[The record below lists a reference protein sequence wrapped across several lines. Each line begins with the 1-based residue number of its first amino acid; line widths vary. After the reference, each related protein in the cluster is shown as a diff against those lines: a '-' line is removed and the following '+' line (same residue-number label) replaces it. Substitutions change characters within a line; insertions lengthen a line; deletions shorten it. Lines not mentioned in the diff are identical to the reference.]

1 MLKKFL
7 SVLFGTLIVIS
18 CTVVSA
24 AEIKAGDTAYVTYG
38 GTVSVTKNPTYSG
51 GITTIGKGT
60 KVTVLEPYVIGEDN
74 RKFHKIQLSNGTIG
88 YVLAYTTA
96 RETTPILE
104 AAETAEKDLNKQ
116 WETSDPDKYQ
126 HAIEMTFLSDY
137 IYGGSKTTEG
147 AERNFY
153 AKVPTEWVRHDR
165 PASLPL
171 VGMAV
176 IHIGD
181 AGKIGSV
188 KASFYPG
195 NPPINYHIRRLDEL
209 REIGYEPLFSDWTRT
224 DAFANTA
231 FYATTTSEFEV
242 VAYNEDWVAVWS
254 EGGVD
259 ESRGSIRQCGERD
272 GTAFT
277 SWKPGVYFFPR
288 KNCYILDINNQVST
302 PPQIQAVGR
311 ATGLLMVKTTPD
323 DKDYVKS
330 GIIKINQSLQIADA
344 TPQNGHYKIYY
355 KKGLYYVDAK
365 YVNMQRANT
374 EKPTT
379 QYKAIAAV
387 DCDISD
393 GTSIVGSVKKGAA
406 IDVIDKDYD
415 GTNSKIWFNSKE
427 CYIPTSK
434 LDEFTKTL
442 SAADTATL
450 GAPIGVLSVDT
461 PWGEWG
467 ELTYSA
473 EGLAKLKNYRYGYI
487 NVDENKMM
495 EYTQWVASN
504 NGDINKIHDR
514 EWVNVYGIEEFSFD
528 RDEDMR
534 DIPGIDPSDIDP
546 WIITGKIYTIFYD
559 GEIRYLVHEDDQHD
573 TFTYYPGNGFSKNS
587 VAKTQTVCL
596 DGLKYN
602 TVAYN
607 IDDNNY
613 FKLRDIAQILSGTI
627 KTFDIKYD
635 GATNSIDMLSFY
647 DYTSV
652 GGELTPG
659 DGVTRTAHSSSAF
672 LTLDGVPIKATC
684 YNIDGNNYFKLRD
697 ITDALDCR
705 VEWDGNNQLIWVI
718 PARTAYDDP
727 NEAKG

>member
-1 MLKKFL
+1 MKNRIICAILCAIMLMTTFGSL
-7 SVLFGTLIVIS
+7 SVF
-18 CTVVSA
+18 A
-24 AEIKAGDTAYVTYG
+24 AEIKDGDTAYVTYG
-38 GTVSVTKNPTYSG
+38 GTVLVTQNPTYSG
-51 GITTIGKGT
+51 GIGEVNKGA
-60 KVTVLEPYVIGEDN
+60 KVTVLEAYVVGEDN
-74 RKFHKIQLSNGTIG
+74 RKFHKIQLSDGTVG

-104 AAETAEKDLNKQ
+104 AAATAEKELNKQ

-147 AERNFY
+147 KERNFY

-176 IHIGD
+176 VHIGD
-181 AGKIGSV
+181 KGKIGSV

-195 NPPINYHIRRLDEL
+195 NPPINYHAQRLDEL
-209 REIGYEPLFSDWTRT
+209 KAIGYDPPFAEKTKTQSN
-224 DAFANTA
+224 ANTA
-231 FYATTTSEFEV
+231 FYVTTTSEFEV

-259 ESRGSIRQCGERD
+259 ESRGTIRQCGEKD

-277 SWKPGVYFFPR
+277 SWKPGVYFLPR
-288 KNCYILDINNQVST
+288 KNCYILDINNQVSE
-302 PPQIQAVGR
+302 PPKIEAVGR

-323 DKDYVKS
+323 DTDYVKS
-330 GIIKINQSLQIADA
+330 GVIKINQSVQIVDA

-355 KKGLYYVDAK
+355 KKGLYYVESK
-365 YVNMQRANT
+365 YVNAQLANT
-374 EKPTT
+374 KKPTT
-379 QYKAIAAV
+379 RYKAIAAV

-393 GTSIVGSVKKGAA
+393 GSSVVGAVKKGAA
-406 IDVIDKDYD
+406 IDVIELDYD

-427 CYIPTSK
+427 CYIPTSN
-434 LDEFTKTL
+434 LDELTKTL
-442 SAADTATL
+442 SAEDTAAL

-467 ELTYSA
+467 ALTYSA
-473 EGLAKLKNYRYGYI
+473 EGLAKLKEYRYGYI
-487 NVDENKMM
+487 NVDMDKMS
-495 EYTQWVASN
+495 EYSEWISSN

-528 RDEDMR
+528 RDADMR
-534 DIPGIDPSDIDP
+534 DIPGIDP

-559 GEIRYLVHEDDQHD
+559 GEIRYLVHEDDEQD

-613 FKLRDIAQILSGTI
+613 FKLRDIAKILDGTI

-659 DGVTRTAHSSSAF
+659 DGTERTAFSSSAF

-684 YNIDGNNYFKLRD
+684 YNIEGNNYFKLRD

-705 VEWDGNNQLIWVI
+705 VEWDESTQMIWVI

-727 NEAKG
+727 DEIVG

>member
-1 MLKKFL
+1 MKKILTAALCTFMLL
-7 SVLFGTLIVIS
+7 
-18 CTVVSA
+18 CTAAFA
-24 AEIKAGDTAYVTYG
+24 AELKAGDTAYVVYG
-38 GTVSVTKNPTYSG
+38 GTVNVTKNATYSG
-51 GITTIGKGT
+51 AVGTVSKGAR
-60 KVTVLEPYVIGEDN
+60 VTVLEAYVVGEDD
-74 RKFHKIQLSNGTIG
+74 RKFHKIQLSDGTVG

-96 RETTPILE
+96 RETTPILDVGE
-104 AAETAEKDLNKQ
+104 SVEKDLNKQ
-116 WETSDPDKYQ
+116 WASSDTDKYQ

-147 AERNFY
+147 KERNFY

-171 VGMAV
+171 VGMAIV
-176 IHIGD
+176 HIGD

-209 REIGYEPLFSDWTRT
+209 REIGYEPIFSEKTRT
-224 DAFANTA
+224 EANANTA
-231 FYATTTSEFEV
+231 FYATTTNEFEV
-242 VAYNEDWVAVWS
+242 VAYNENWVAIWS

-259 ESRGSIRQCGERD
+259 ETRGSIRQCGEKD

-277 SWKPGVYFFPR
+277 SWKPAVYFLPR
-288 KNCYILDINNQVST
+288 NNCYILDINNQVST
-302 PPQIQAVGR
+302 PPKIEAVGK

-330 GIIKINQSLQIADA
+330 GVIKINQTVQIVDA

-365 YVNMQRANT
+365 YVNMQLANT

-393 GTSIVGSVKKGAA
+393 GSSVVGSVKKGAA
-406 IDVIDKDYD
+406 FDVLELNYD

-427 CYIPTSK
+427 CYIPTSY
-434 LDEFTKTL
+434 LEDLTKTL
-442 SAADTATL
+442 SAADTAEL

-467 ELTYSA
+467 ALTYSA
-473 EGLAKLKNYRYGYI
+473 EGLAKLKEYRFGYI
-487 NVDENKMM
+487 NVDEKKMS
-495 EYTQWVASN
+495 EYTEWVSSN
-504 NGDINKIHDR
+504 NGDINTIHDR
-514 EWVNVYGIEEFSFD
+514 EWVNVYGIEEYSFD
-528 RDEDMR
+528 RDEDMN
-534 DIPGIDPSDIDP
+534 DILDPEDINP
-546 WIITGKIYTIFYD
+546 WIITGKIYTIFYN
-559 GEIRYLVHEDDQHD
+559 GEIRYLVHEDDMHD

-587 VAKTQTVCL
+587 VAKTQTVCQ

-602 TVAYN
+602 TAAYN

-613 FKLRDIAQILSGTI
+613 FKLRDIAQILDGTI
-627 KTFDIKYD
+627 KSFDIKYD
-635 GATNSIDMLSFY
+635 SATNSIDMLSFY
-647 DYTSV
+647 DYTSA

-659 DGVTRTAHSSSAF
+659 DGVERTALSSSVF
-672 LTLDGVPIKATC
+672 VTLDGVPIKATC
-684 YNIDGNNYFKLRD
+684 YNIEGNNYFKLRD

-705 VEWDGNNQLIWVI
+705 VEWDKNNQMIWVI

-727 NEAKG
+727 DEIVG

>member
-7 SVLFGTLIVIS
+7 SVLFCTLIVIS

-38 GTVSVTKNPTYSG
+38 GSVSVTKNPAYSG
-51 GITTIGKGT
+51 GITTISKGT
-60 KVTVLEPYVIGEDN
+60 KVTVLEPYVIGEDK
-74 RKFHKIQLSNGTIG
+74 RKFHKIQLSDGTVG

-104 AAETAEKDLNKQ
+104 SDGTVAKELNKQ
-116 WETSDPDKYQ
+116 WASSDTDKYQ
-126 HAIEMTFLSDY
+126 HGIDMTFLSDY
-137 IYGGSKTTEG
+137 MYGGSKATEG
-147 AERNFY
+147 TEINLY
-153 AKVPTEWVRHDR
+153 VKVPKEWTRHKR
-165 PASLPL
+165 PDSLPL
-171 VGMAV
+171 VGMATV
-176 IHIGD
+176 HIGD
-181 AGKIGSV
+181 EGKLGVV

-195 NPPINYHIRRLDEL
+195 EPPINYHIKRLDEL
-209 REIGYEPLFSDWTRT
+209 KVIGYDPPFAEWSRTKAYANLAFSV
-224 DAFANTA
+224 A
-231 FYATTTSEFEV
+231 TTSEFEV
-242 VAYNEDWVAVWS
+242 VAYNEKWVAIWS

-259 ESRGSIRQCGERD
+259 ETRGTIRQCGEPD
-272 GTAFT
+272 GTPFT
-277 SWKPGVYFFPR
+277 SWKPGVYFLPR
-288 KNCYILDINNQVST
+288 QNCYILDINNQVST

-330 GIIKINQSLQIADA
+330 GIIKINQSLQIADVA
-344 TPQNGHYKIYY
+344 PQNGHYKIYY
-355 KKGLYYVDAK
+355 KKGIYYVDAK
-365 YVNMQRANT
+365 YVNVQLANT
-374 EKPTT
+374 AKPTT
-379 QYKAIAAV
+379 RYKAIAAV
-387 DCDISD
+387 ACDISD

-467 ELTYSA
+467 ALTYSA

-495 EYTQWVASN
+495 EYTQWVGSN

-587 VAKTQTVCL
+587 VAKTQAVCL

-607 IDDNNY
+607 IDGNNY

-684 YNIDGNNYFKLRD
+684 YNIEGNNYFKLRD

-705 VEWDGNNQLIWVI
+705 VEWDGDNQLIWVI

>member
-1 MLKKFL
+1 MKKILTAALCTFMLL
-7 SVLFGTLIVIS
+7 
-18 CTVVSA
+18 CTAAFA
-24 AEIKAGDTAYVTYG
+24 AELKAGDTAYVVYG
-38 GTVSVTKNPTYSG
+38 GTVNVTKNATYSG
-51 GITTIGKGT
+51 AISTVSKGAR
-60 KVTVLEPYVIGEDN
+60 VTVLEAYVVGEDD
-74 RKFHKIQLSNGTIG
+74 RKFHKIQLSDGTVG
-88 YVLAYTTA
+88 YILAYTTA
-96 RETTPILE
+96 RETTPILDGGE
-104 AAETAEKDLNKQ
+104 SVEKDLNKQ
-116 WETSDPDKYQ
+116 WASSDTDKYQ

-147 AERNFY
+147 KERNFY

-171 VGMAV
+171 VGMAIV
-176 IHIGD
+176 HIGD

-209 REIGYEPLFSDWTRT
+209 REIGYEPIFSEKTRT
-224 DAFANTA
+224 EANANTA
-231 FYATTTSEFEV
+231 FYATTTNEFEV
-242 VAYNEDWVAVWS
+242 VAYNENWVAIWS

-259 ESRGSIRQCGERD
+259 ETRGSIRQCGEKD

-277 SWKPGVYFFPR
+277 SWKPAVYFLPR
-288 KNCYILDINNQVST
+288 NNCYILDINNQVST
-302 PPQIQAVGR
+302 PPKIEAVGK

-330 GIIKINQSLQIADA
+330 GVIKINQTVQIVDA

-365 YVNMQRANT
+365 YVNMQLANT

-393 GTSIVGSVKKGAA
+393 GSSVVGSVKKGAA
-406 IDVIDKDYD
+406 FDVLELNYD

-427 CYIPTSK
+427 CYIPTSY
-434 LDEFTKTL
+434 LEDLTKTL
-442 SAADTATL
+442 SAADTAEL

-467 ELTYSA
+467 ALTYSA
-473 EGLAKLKNYRYGYI
+473 EGLAKLKEYRFGYI
-487 NVDENKMM
+487 NVDEKKMS
-495 EYTQWVASN
+495 EYTEWVSSN
-504 NGDINKIHDR
+504 NGDINTIHDR
-514 EWVNVYGIEEFSFD
+514 EWVNVYGIEEYSFD
-528 RDEDMR
+528 RDEDMN
-534 DIPGIDPSDIDP
+534 DILDPEDINP
-546 WIITGKIYTIFYD
+546 WIITGKIYTIFYN
-559 GEIRYLVHEDDQHD
+559 GEIRYLVHEDDMHD

-587 VAKTQTVCL
+587 VAKTQTVCQ

-602 TVAYN
+602 TAAYN

-613 FKLRDIAQILSGTI
+613 FKLRDIAQILDGTI
-627 KTFDIKYD
+627 KSFDIKYD
-635 GATNSIDMLSFY
+635 SATNSIDMLSFY
-647 DYTSV
+647 DYTSA

-659 DGVTRTAHSSSAF
+659 DGVERTALSSSVF
-672 LTLDGVPIKATC
+672 VTLDGVPIKATC
-684 YNIDGNNYFKLRD
+684 YNIEGNNYFKLRD

-705 VEWDGNNQLIWVI
+705 VEWDKNNQMIWVI

-727 NEAKG
+727 DEIVG

>member
-1 MLKKFL
+1 MLKKILTAALCAFM
-7 SVLFGTLIVIS
+7 LF
-18 CTVVSA
+18 CTVAFA
-24 AEIKAGDTAYVTYG
+24 AELKSGDTAYVVYG
-38 GTVSVTKNPTYSG
+38 GTVNVTEKPTYSG
-51 GITTIGKGT
+51 GKKVVSKGA
-60 KVTVLEPYVIGEDN
+60 KVTVLEAYVIGEDN
-74 RKFHKIQLSNGTIG
+74 RKFHKIQLSDGTVG
-88 YVLAYTTA
+88 YILAYTTA

-104 AAETAEKDLNKQ
+104 AADTAEEKLDKQ
-116 WETSDPDKYQ
+116 WEASDTDKYQ
-126 HAIEMTFLSDY
+126 HAIKMTFLSDY

-147 AERNFY
+147 KERNFY

-176 IHIGD
+176 VHIGD

-195 NPPINYHIRRLDEL
+195 NPPINYHARRLDEL
-209 REIGYEPLFSDWTRT
+209 REIGYAPIFGENSRT
-224 DAFANTA
+224 EANANTA

-259 ESRGSIRQCGERD
+259 ESRGSIRQCGEKD

-277 SWKPGVYFFPR
+277 SWKPGVYFLPR

-302 PPQIQAVGR
+302 PPEIKAVGK

-323 DKDYVKS
+323 DTDYVKS
-330 GIIKINQSLQIADA
+330 GIIKINQSIQIVDSA
-344 TPQNGHYKIYY
+344 PKNGHYKIYY

-365 YVNMQRANT
+365 YVNMQLANT
-374 EKPTT
+374 TKPTT

-387 DCDISD
+387 DCNISD
-393 GTSIVGSVKKGAA
+393 GYSVKKGAA
-406 IDVIDKDYD
+406 IDVIEKDYD

-427 CYIPTSK
+427 CYVPTSN

-442 SAADTATL
+442 SAADTAVL

-473 EGLAKLKNYRYGYI
+473 EGLAKLKAYRFGYI
-487 NVDENKMM
+487 NVDVDKSL
-495 EYTQWVASN
+495 EYANWVLSN
-504 NGDINKIHDR
+504 NGDINKIQDR

-534 DIPGIDPSDIDP
+534 DIPGIDPADIEP
-546 WIITGKIYTIFYD
+546 WIITGKIYTIFYN
-559 GEIRYLVHEDDQHD
+559 GEIRYLVHEDDKHE

-596 DGLKYN
+596 DGRKFN

-613 FKLRDIAQILSGTI
+613 FKLRDIAEILNGTI
-627 KTFDIKYD
+627 KGFDIKYD
-635 GATNSIDMLSFY
+635 AATNSIDMLSFY
-647 DYTSV
+647 NYTSV

-659 DGVTRTAHSSSAF
+659 DGVERTAHSSSAF

-684 YNIDGNNYFKLRD
+684 YNINDNNYFKLRD

-705 VEWDGNNQLIWVI
+705 VEWDNSTQMIWVI
-718 PARTAYDDP
+718 PNRTAYDDP
-727 NEAKG
+727 DEIVG

>member
-1 MLKKFL
+1 MLKKIITA
-7 SVLFGTLIVIS
+7 VLCAFMLL
-18 CTVVSA
+18 CTVAFA
-24 AEIKAGDTAYVTYG
+24 AEIKAGDTAYVVYG
-38 GTVSVTKNPTYSG
+38 GTVNVTKKATYSG
-51 GITTIGKGT
+51 AVSTVSKGT
-60 KVTVLEPYVIGEDN
+60 RVTVLEAYVVGEDN
-74 RKFHKIQLSNGTIG
+74 RKFHKIQLSDGTVG
-88 YVLAYTTA
+88 YILAYTTA
-96 RETTPILE
+96 RETTPILD
-104 AAETAEKDLNKQ
+104 AGKTAEKDLNKQ
-116 WETSDPDKYQ
+116 WASSDPDKYQ

-147 AERNFY
+147 KERNFY

-171 VGMAV
+171 VGMAIV
-176 IHIGD
+176 HIGD
-181 AGKIGSV
+181 EGKIGSV

-195 NPPINYHIRRLDEL
+195 NPPINYHSRRLDEL
-209 REIGYEPLFSDWTRT
+209 KAIGYDPIFAEKSRT
-224 DAFANTA
+224 EANANTA
-231 FYATTTSEFEV
+231 FYATTTNEFEV
-242 VAYNEDWVAVWS
+242 VAYNEKWVAIWS

-259 ESRGSIRQCGERD
+259 ETRGSIRQCGEKD

-277 SWKPGVYFFPR
+277 SWKPAVYFLPR

-302 PPQIQAVGR
+302 PPQIQAVGK

-330 GIIKINQSLQIADA
+330 GIIKLNQSIQIVDA
-344 TPQNGHYKIYY
+344 APQNGHYKIYY
-355 KKGLYYVDAK
+355 KKGIYYVETK
-365 YVNMQRANT
+365 YVNMQLANT
-374 EKPTT
+374 QKPTT
-379 QYKAIAAV
+379 QYKATAAV

-393 GTSIVGSVKKGAA
+393 GSSVVGSVKKGAA
-406 IDVIDKDYD
+406 IDVIKLNYD
-415 GTNSKIWFNSKE
+415 GKKSKIWFNSKE
-427 CYIPTSK
+427 CYIPTSN
-434 LDEFTKTL
+434 LEGLNKTL
-442 SAADTATL
+442 SAADTAKL

-467 ELTYSA
+467 ALTYSA

-487 NVDENKMM
+487 NVDEKMM
-495 EYTQWVASN
+495 SEYNKWVLSN

-514 EWVNVYGIEEFSFD
+514 EWVNVYGIEEYSFD
-528 RDEDMR
+528 RDADMR
-534 DIPGIDPSDIDP
+534 DIPGIDPADIEP

-559 GEIRYLVHEDDQHD
+559 GEIRYLVHEDDEHE
-573 TFTYYPGNGFSKNS
+573 TFTYYPGSGFSKNS

-613 FKLRDIAQILSGTI
+613 FKLRDIAKILDGTI

-635 GATNSIDMLSFY
+635 AATNSIDMLSFY

-652 GGELTPG
+652 GGELKPG
-659 DGVTRTAHSSSAF
+659 DGAKRKALSSSVF

-684 YNIDGNNYFKLRD
+684 YNIEGNNYFKLRD

-705 VEWDGNNQLIWVI
+705 VEWDESTQMIWVI

-727 NEAKG
+727 DEIMG

>member
-1 MLKKFL
+1 MLKKIL
-7 SVLFGTLIVIS
+7 AAVLCAVMILGTVAY
-18 CTVVSA
+18 A
-24 AEIKAGDTAYVTYG
+24 ADEIKAGDTAYVVYG

-51 GITTIGKGT
+51 GIAEVSKGT
-60 KVTVLEPYVIGEDN
+60 KVTVLEAYVIGEDN
-74 RKFHKIQLSNGTIG
+74 RKFHKIQLSDGTVG
-88 YVLAYTTA
+88 YILAYETA
-96 RETTPILE
+96 RETKPILE
-104 AAETAEKDLNKQ
+104 ASEAAEKELNKQ

-147 AERNFY
+147 KERNFY

-176 IHIGD
+176 LHIGD
-181 AGKIGSV
+181 EGKIGSV

-195 NPPINYHIRRLDEL
+195 NPPINYHIKRLDEL
-209 REIGYEPLFSDWTRT
+209 REIGYEPLFSERTRT
-224 DAFANTA
+224 DGFANTA

-259 ESRGSIRQCGERD
+259 ETRGSIRQCGEKD

-277 SWKPGVYFFPR
+277 SWKPAVYFFPR

-302 PPQIQAVGR
+302 APKIEAVGR

-330 GIIKINQSLQIADA
+330 GVIKINQSVQIADA

-365 YVNMQRANT
+365 YVNAQLANT

-379 QYKAIAAV
+379 RYKAIAAV

-393 GTSIVGSVKKGAA
+393 GSSVVGSVKKGAA
-406 IDVIDKDYD
+406 IDVIEKDYD
-415 GTNSKIWFNSKE
+415 GTNSKIWFNSKV

-442 SAADTATL
+442 SAADTAAL

-467 ELTYSA
+467 ALT
-473 EGLAKLKNYRYGYI
+473 
-487 NVDENKMM
+487 
-495 EYTQWVASN
+495 
-504 NGDINKIHDR
+504 
-514 EWVNVYGIEEFSFD
+514 
-528 RDEDMR
+528 
-534 DIPGIDPSDIDP
+534 
-546 WIITGKIYTIFYD
+546 
-559 GEIRYLVHEDDQHD
+559 
-573 TFTYYPGNGFSKNS
+573 
-587 VAKTQTVCL
+587 
-596 DGLKYN
+596 
-602 TVAYN
+602 
-607 IDDNNY
+607 
-613 FKLRDIAQILSGTI
+613 
-627 KTFDIKYD
+627 
-635 GATNSIDMLSFY
+635 
-647 DYTSV
+647 
-652 GGELTPG
+652 
-659 DGVTRTAHSSSAF
+659 
-672 LTLDGVPIKATC
+672 
-684 YNIDGNNYFKLRD
+684 
-697 ITDALDCR
+697 
-705 VEWDGNNQLIWVI
+705 
-718 PARTAYDDP
+718 
-727 NEAKG
+727 

>member
-1 MLKKFL
+1 MKKILTAALCTFMLL
-7 SVLFGTLIVIS
+7 
-18 CTVVSA
+18 CTAAFA
-24 AEIKAGDTAYVTYG
+24 AELKAGDTAYVVYG
-38 GTVSVTKNPTYSG
+38 GTVNVTKNATYSG
-51 GITTIGKGT
+51 AVGTVSKGAR
-60 KVTVLEPYVIGEDN
+60 VTVLEAYVVGEDD
-74 RKFHKIQLSNGTIG
+74 RKFHKIQLSDGTVG

-96 RETTPILE
+96 RETTPILDVGE
-104 AAETAEKDLNKQ
+104 SVEKDLNKQ
-116 WETSDPDKYQ
+116 WASSDTDKYQ

-147 AERNFY
+147 KERNFY

-171 VGMAV
+171 VGMAIV
-176 IHIGD
+176 HIGD

-209 REIGYEPLFSDWTRT
+209 REIGYEPIFSEKTRT
-224 DAFANTA
+224 EANANTA
-231 FYATTTSEFEV
+231 FYATTTNEFEV
-242 VAYNEDWVAVWS
+242 VAYNENWVAIWS

-259 ESRGSIRQCGERD
+259 ETRGSIRQCGEKD

-277 SWKPGVYFFPR
+277 SWKPAVYFLPR
-288 KNCYILDINNQVST
+288 NNCYILDINNQVST
-302 PPQIQAVGR
+302 PPKIEAVGK

-330 GIIKINQSLQIADA
+330 GVIKINQTVQIVDA

-365 YVNMQRANT
+365 YVNMQLANT

-393 GTSIVGSVKKGAA
+393 GSSVVGSVKKGAA
-406 IDVIDKDYD
+406 FDVLELNYD

-427 CYIPTSK
+427 CYIPTSY
-434 LDEFTKTL
+434 LEDLTKTL
-442 SAADTATL
+442 SAADTAEL

-467 ELTYSA
+467 ALTYSA
-473 EGLAKLKNYRYGYI
+473 EGLAKLKEYRFGYI
-487 NVDENKMM
+487 NVDEKKMS
-495 EYTQWVASN
+495 EYTEWVSSN
-504 NGDINKIHDR
+504 NGDINTIHDR
-514 EWVNVYGIEEFSFD
+514 EWVNVYGIEEYSFD
-528 RDEDMR
+528 RDEDMN
-534 DIPGIDPSDIDP
+534 DILDPEDINP
-546 WIITGKIYTIFYD
+546 WIITGKIYTIFYN
-559 GEIRYLVHEDDQHD
+559 GEIRYLVHEDDMHD

-587 VAKTQTVCL
+587 VAKTQTVCQ

-602 TVAYN
+602 TAAYN

-613 FKLRDIAQILSGTI
+613 FKLRDIAQILDGTI
-627 KTFDIKYD
+627 KSFDIKYD
-635 GATNSIDMLSFY
+635 SATNSIDMLSFY
-647 DYTSV
+647 DYTSA

-659 DGVTRTAHSSSAF
+659 DGVERTALSSSVF
-672 LTLDGVPIKATC
+672 VTLDGVPIKATC
-684 YNIDGNNYFKLRD
+684 YNIEGNNYFKLRD

-705 VEWDGNNQLIWVI
+705 VEWDKNNQMIWII

-727 NEAKG
+727 DEIVG

>member
-1 MLKKFL
+1 MLKKIL
-7 SVLFGTLIVIS
+7 AAVLCAVMILGTVAY
-18 CTVVSA
+18 A
-24 AEIKAGDTAYVTYG
+24 ADEIKAGDTAYVVYG

-51 GITTIGKGT
+51 GIAEVSKGT
-60 KVTVLEPYVIGEDN
+60 KVTVLEAYVIGEDN
-74 RKFHKIQLSNGTIG
+74 RKFHKIQLSDGTVG
-88 YVLAYTTA
+88 YILAYETA
-96 RETTPILE
+96 RETKPILE
-104 AAETAEKDLNKQ
+104 ASEAAEKELNKQ

-147 AERNFY
+147 KERNFY

-176 IHIGD
+176 LHIGD
-181 AGKIGSV
+181 EGKIGSV

-195 NPPINYHIRRLDEL
+195 NPPINYHIKRLDEL
-209 REIGYEPLFSDWTRT
+209 REIGYEPLFSERTRT
-224 DAFANTA
+224 DGFANTA

-259 ESRGSIRQCGERD
+259 ETRGSIRQCGEKD

-277 SWKPGVYFFPR
+277 SWKPAVYFFPR

-302 PPQIQAVGR
+302 APKIEAVGR

-330 GIIKINQSLQIADA
+330 GVIKINQSVQIADA

-365 YVNMQRANT
+365 YVNAQLANT

-379 QYKAIAAV
+379 RYKAIAAV

-393 GTSIVGSVKKGAA
+393 GSSVVGSVKKGAA
-406 IDVIDKDYD
+406 IDVIEKDYD
-415 GTNSKIWFNSKE
+415 GTNSKIWFNSKV

-442 SAADTATL
+442 SAADTAAL

-467 ELTYSA
+467 ALTYSS
-473 EGLAKLKNYRYGYI
+473 EGIAKLKKYRYGYI
-487 NVDENKMM
+487 NVDENMM
-495 EYTQWVASN
+495 AEYTQWVSSN
-504 NGDINKIHDR
+504 NGDINTIHDK
-514 EWVNVYGIEEFSFD
+514 EWVNVYGIEDFSFD

-534 DIPGIDPSDIDP
+534 DIPGIDPNDIDP

-559 GEIRYLVHEDDQHD
+559 GEIRYLVHEDDEHD
-573 TFTYYPGNGFSKNS
+573 TFTYYPGNGFSKTS

-596 DGLKYN
+596 DGLKYD

-613 FKLRDIAQILSGTI
+613 FKLRDIAKILDGTI
-627 KTFDIKYD
+627 KSFDIEYD
-635 GATNSIDMLSFY
+635 AATNSIDMLSFY
-647 DYTSV
+647 DYAAA

-659 DGVTRTAHSSSAF
+659 DGAERTALSSSVF
-672 LTLDGVPIKATC
+672 VTLDGVPIKATC
-684 YNIDGNNYFKLRD
+684 YNIEGNNYFKLRD

-705 VEWDGNNQLIWVI
+705 VEWDNSTQMIWVS
-718 PARTAYDDP
+718 PARTAFDDP
-727 NEAKG
+727 DEIMG

>member
-1 MLKKFL
+1 MLKKIITA
-7 SVLFGTLIVIS
+7 VLCAFMLL
-18 CTVVSA
+18 CTVAFA
-24 AEIKAGDTAYVTYG
+24 AEIKAGDTAYVVYG
-38 GTVSVTKNPTYSG
+38 GTVNVTKKATYSG
-51 GITTIGKGT
+51 AVSTVSKGT
-60 KVTVLEPYVIGEDN
+60 RVTVLEAYVVGEDN
-74 RKFHKIQLSNGTIG
+74 RKFHKIQLSDGTVG
-88 YVLAYTTA
+88 YILAYTTA
-96 RETTPILE
+96 RETTPILD
-104 AAETAEKDLNKQ
+104 AGKTAEKDLNKQ
-116 WETSDPDKYQ
+116 WASSDPDKYQ
-126 HAIEMTFLSDY
+126 DAIEMTFLSDY

-147 AERNFY
+147 KERNFY

-171 VGMAV
+171 VGMAIV
-176 IHIGD
+176 HIGD
-181 AGKIGSV
+181 EGKIGSV

-195 NPPINYHIRRLDEL
+195 NPPINYHSRRLDEL
-209 REIGYEPLFSDWTRT
+209 KAIGYDPIFAEKSRT
-224 DAFANTA
+224 EANANTA
-231 FYATTTSEFEV
+231 FYATTTNEFEV
-242 VAYNEDWVAVWS
+242 VAYNEKWVAIWS

-259 ESRGSIRQCGERD
+259 ETRGSIRQCGEKD

-277 SWKPGVYFFPR
+277 SWKPAVYFLPR

-302 PPQIQAVGR
+302 PPQIQAVGK

-330 GIIKINQSLQIADA
+330 GIIKLNQSIQIVDA
-344 TPQNGHYKIYY
+344 APQNGHYKIYY
-355 KKGLYYVDAK
+355 KKGIYYVETK
-365 YVNMQRANT
+365 YVNMQLANT
-374 EKPTT
+374 QKPTT
-379 QYKAIAAV
+379 QYKATAAV

-393 GTSIVGSVKKGAA
+393 GSSVVGSVKKGAA
-406 IDVIDKDYD
+406 IDVIKLNYD
-415 GTNSKIWFNSKE
+415 GKKSKIWFNSKE
-427 CYIPTSK
+427 CYIPTSN
-434 LDEFTKTL
+434 LEGLNKTL
-442 SAADTATL
+442 SAADTAKL

-467 ELTYSA
+467 ALTYSA

-487 NVDENKMM
+487 NVDEKMM
-495 EYTQWVASN
+495 SEYNKWVLSN

-514 EWVNVYGIEEFSFD
+514 EWVNVYGIEEYSFD
-528 RDEDMR
+528 RDADMR
-534 DIPGIDPSDIDP
+534 DIPGIDPADIEP

-559 GEIRYLVHEDDQHD
+559 GEIRYLVHEDDEHE
-573 TFTYYPGNGFSKNS
+573 TFTYYPGSGFSKNS

-613 FKLRDIAQILSGTI
+613 FKLRDIAKILDGTI

-635 GATNSIDMLSFY
+635 AATNSIDMLSFY

-652 GGELTPG
+652 GGELKPG
-659 DGVTRTAHSSSAF
+659 DGAKRKALSSSVF

-684 YNIDGNNYFKLRD
+684 YNIEGNNYFKLRD

-705 VEWDGNNQLIWVI
+705 VEWDNSTKMIWVI

-727 NEAKG
+727 DEIMG

>member
-1 MLKKFL
+1 MKKILTAALCTFMLL
-7 SVLFGTLIVIS
+7 
-18 CTVVSA
+18 CTAAFA
-24 AEIKAGDTAYVTYG
+24 AELKAGDTAYVVYG
-38 GTVSVTKNPTYSG
+38 GTVNVTKNATYSG
-51 GITTIGKGT
+51 AISTVSKGAR
-60 KVTVLEPYVIGEDN
+60 VTVLEAYVVGEDD
-74 RKFHKIQLSNGTIG
+74 RKFHKIQLSDGTVG
-88 YVLAYTTA
+88 YILAYTTA
-96 RETTPILE
+96 RETTPILDGGE
-104 AAETAEKDLNKQ
+104 SVEKDLNKQ
-116 WETSDPDKYQ
+116 WASSDTDKYQ

-147 AERNFY
+147 KERNFY

-171 VGMAV
+171 VGMAIV
-176 IHIGD
+176 HIGD

-195 NPPINYHIRRLDEL
+195 TPPINYHIRRLDEL
-209 REIGYEPLFSDWTRT
+209 REIGYEPIFSEKTRT
-224 DAFANTA
+224 EANANTA
-231 FYATTTSEFEV
+231 FYATTTNEFEV
-242 VAYNEDWVAVWS
+242 VAYNENWVAIWS

-259 ESRGSIRQCGERD
+259 ETRGSIRQCGEKD

-277 SWKPGVYFFPR
+277 SWKPAVYFLPR
-288 KNCYILDINNQVST
+288 NNCYILDINNQVST
-302 PPQIQAVGR
+302 PPKIEAVGK

-330 GIIKINQSLQIADA
+330 GVIKINQTVQIVDA

-365 YVNMQRANT
+365 YVNMQLANT

-393 GTSIVGSVKKGAA
+393 GSSVVGSVKKGAA
-406 IDVIDKDYD
+406 FDVLELNYD

-427 CYIPTSK
+427 CYIPTSY
-434 LDEFTKTL
+434 LEDLTKTL
-442 SAADTATL
+442 SAADTAEL

-467 ELTYSA
+467 ALTYSA
-473 EGLAKLKNYRYGYI
+473 EGLAKLKEYRFGYI
-487 NVDENKMM
+487 NVDEKKMS
-495 EYTQWVASN
+495 EYTKWVSSN
-504 NGDINKIHDR
+504 NGDINTIHDR
-514 EWVNVYGIEEFSFD
+514 EWVNVYGIEEYSFD
-528 RDEDMR
+528 RDEDMN
-534 DIPGIDPSDIDP
+534 DILDPEDINP
-546 WIITGKIYTIFYD
+546 WIITGKIYTIFYN
-559 GEIRYLVHEDDQHD
+559 GEIRYLVHEDDMHD

-587 VAKTQTVCL
+587 VAKTQTVCQ

-602 TVAYN
+602 TAAYN

-613 FKLRDIAQILSGTI
+613 FKLRDIAQILDGTI
-627 KTFDIKYD
+627 KSFDIKYD
-635 GATNSIDMLSFY
+635 SATNSIDMLSFY
-647 DYTSV
+647 DYTSA

-659 DGVTRTAHSSSAF
+659 DGVERTALSSSVF
-672 LTLDGVPIKATC
+672 VTLDGVPIKATC
-684 YNIDGNNYFKLRD
+684 YNIEGNNYFKLRD

-705 VEWDGNNQLIWVI
+705 VEWDKNNQMIWVI

-727 NEAKG
+727 DEIVG

>member
-7 SVLFGTLIVIS
+7 SVLFCTLIVIS

-38 GTVSVTKNPTYSG
+38 GSVSVTKNPAYSG

-60 KVTVLEPYVIGEDN
+60 KVTVLEPYLIGEDN
-74 RKFHKIQLSNGTIG
+74 RKFHKIQLSDGTIG

-231 FYATTTSEFEV
+231 FYATTTNEFEV

-259 ESRGSIRQCGERD
+259 ESRGSIRQCGEKD

-344 TPQNGHYKIYY
+344 APQNGHYKIYY

-374 EKPTT
+374 EKSTT

-467 ELTYSA
+467 ALTYSA

-495 EYTQWVASN
+495 EYSKWVSSN

-559 GEIRYLVHEDDQHD
+559 GEIRYLVHEDDKHD
-573 TFTYYPGNGFSKNS
+573 IFTYYPGNGFSKNS

-596 DGLKYN
+596 EGRKFN

-705 VEWDGNNQLIWVI
+705 VEWDGDNQLIWVI

>member
-1 MLKKFL
+1 MKNRIICAILCAIMLMTTFGSL
-7 SVLFGTLIVIS
+7 SVF
-18 CTVVSA
+18 A
-24 AEIKAGDTAYVTYG
+24 AEIKDGDTAYVTYG
-38 GTVSVTKNPTYSG
+38 GTVLVTQNPTYSG
-51 GITTIGKGT
+51 GIGEVNKGA
-60 KVTVLEPYVIGEDN
+60 KVTVLEAYVVGEDN
-74 RKFHKIQLSNGTIG
+74 RKFHKIQLSDGTVG

-104 AAETAEKDLNKQ
+104 SAAMAEKELNKQ

-147 AERNFY
+147 KERNFY

-176 IHIGD
+176 VHIGD
-181 AGKIGSV
+181 GGKIGSV

-195 NPPINYHIRRLDEL
+195 NPPINYHAQRLDEL
-209 REIGYEPLFSDWTRT
+209 KAIGYDPPFAEKTKTQSN
-224 DAFANTA
+224 ANTA
-231 FYATTTSEFEV
+231 FYVTTTSEFEV
-242 VAYNEDWVAVWS
+242 VAYNEAWVAVWS

-259 ESRGSIRQCGERD
+259 ESRGTIRQCGEKD

-277 SWKPGVYFFPR
+277 SWKPGVYFLPR
-288 KNCYILDINNQVST
+288 KNCYILDINNQVSE
-302 PPQIQAVGR
+302 PPKIEAVGR

-323 DKDYVKS
+323 DTDYVKS
-330 GIIKINQSLQIADA
+330 GVIKINQSVQIVDA

-355 KKGLYYVDAK
+355 KKGLYYVESK
-365 YVNMQRANT
+365 YVNAQLANT
-374 EKPTT
+374 KKPTT
-379 QYKAIAAV
+379 RYKAIAAA
-387 DCDISD
+387 DCDIS
-393 GTSIVGSVKKGAA
+393 GGSSVVGAVKKGAA
-406 IDVIDKDYD
+406 IDVIELDYD

-427 CYIPTSK
+427 CYIPTSN
-434 LDEFTKTL
+434 LDELTKTL
-442 SAADTATL
+442 SAEDTAAL
-450 GAPIGVLSVDT
+450 GTPIGVLSVDT

-467 ELTYSA
+467 ALTYSA
-473 EGLAKLKNYRYGYI
+473 EGLAKLKEYRYGYI
-487 NVDENKMM
+487 NVDMDKMS
-495 EYTQWVASN
+495 EYSEWISSN
-504 NGDINKIHDR
+504 NGDINTIHDR

-528 RDEDMR
+528 RDADMR
-534 DIPGIDPSDIDP
+534 DIPGIDP

-559 GEIRYLVHEDDQHD
+559 GEIRYLVHEDDEQD

-613 FKLRDIAQILSGTI
+613 FKLRDIAKILDGTI

-635 GATNSIDMLSFY
+635 DATNSIDMLSFY

-659 DGVTRTAHSSSAF
+659 DGTERTAFSSSAF

-684 YNIDGNNYFKLRD
+684 YNIEGNNYFKLRD

-705 VEWDGNNQLIWVI
+705 VEWDESTQMIWVI

-727 NEAKG
+727 DEIVG